1 MKKLMMLSAATMI
14 ALGAWAASA
23 APNFP
28 LGTHIMRGSLKGYDE
43 DGRNVILSSS
53 RNMTIRAVN
62 TNGQVIAESKV
73 KDPTAEGLNFALLV
87 PLSTTATDSTCVV
100 GDKLNCVI
108 VEQSGLSISTSPVTV
123 GGAREAQVLSLRLE
137 NVKRYVSADG
147 SKTNEISQ
155 AYVDAIQAWM
165 SDEEDFRGRAYDPF
179 ADYDRD
185 GRSNYAE
192 YLAGTNP
199 FDPSDKLAIT
209 GFSMANGA
217 AAISFEYVGGHL
229 YGVAATPS
237 LVNPKWM
244 ESKVRTSPEGDELSQ
259 VVPSPDSSDLGET
272 TIYVTPAKDAPTG
285 FFTLEPR

>member
-1 MKKLMMLSAATMI
+1 MTMKKLMLAMV
-14 ALGAWAASA
+14 LGAWAASA

-28 LGTHIMRGSLKGYDE
+28 LGTHIMKGSLRGYDE

-73 KDPTAEGLNFALLV
+73 KNPTAEGLNFALLV
-87 PLSTTATDSTCVV
+87 PLSTTATDSTCAV

-123 GGAREAQVLSLRLE
+123 GGARAAQVLTLWLE

-155 AYVDAIQAWM
+155 TYVDAIQAWM
-165 SDEEDFRGRAYDPF
+165 SDEEDFAGKSYDPF

-199 FDPSDKLAIT
+199 FDPSDKLAIKA
-209 GFSMANGA
+209 FSMANGT

-229 YGVAATPS
+229 YGVAATPT

-272 TIYVTPAKDAPTG
+272 TIYVTPATAAPAG